1 MTSGTELRSIST
13 FSLYSITF
21 LAIGVT
27 TVACTSSEKPE
38 AAELSSSTNLPTD
51 AAEGARRQSAQIRP
65 TDDGLEIEVT
75 WVSDGDSLRAT
86 SNQGDLEI
94 RLLGVNAPEREDC
107 FGDESTSQL
116 DDLLQRAV
124 TLHPWPGETDQFGRQ
139 LGFLVSDGV
148 FVNLA
153 LVESGHVIARAQ
165 SDHEF
170 EEEFESAERGASEAN
185 LGLWAP
191 DACGPPSG
199 AILRIV
205 DVEGNP
211 PGDDRDNPNGE
222 WVLIENA
229 GDGDVSLAR
238 WTLRDESTRHR
249 MEFPHVM
256 VPAGATVRVKTGCGD
271 NALTHDPI
279 EIFWCDPEPP
289 VWNNDGDTAFL
300 LDPNG
305 AIADSYLVAD

>member
-1 MTSGTELRSIST
+1 VTSGTELRSIST
-13 FSLYSITF
+13 ISRYFITF
-21 LAIGVT
+21 LAVGVT

-38 AAELSSSTNLPTD
+38 ATELSSSTTLPAD
-51 AAEGARRQSAQIRP
+51 SAEGAQRQSTQIRP

-75 WVSDGDSLRAT
+75 RVSDGDSLRAT

-116 DDLLQRAV
+116 EELLEGAV

-148 FVNLA
+148 FVNLS
-153 LVESGHVIARAQ
+153 LVESGHVVARAQ
-165 SDHEF
+165 SNHGF
-170 EEEFESAERGASEAN
+170 EDEFESAERAASGAN

-191 DACGPPSG
+191 DACGLLSD
-199 AILRIV
+199 AMLRIV
-205 DVEGNP
+205 DVEENP

-229 GDGDVSLAR
+229 GDGVVSLAR

-249 MEFPHVM
+249 MEFPDVM
-256 VPAGATVRVKTGCGD
+256 VPAGATVRVRTGCGD
-271 NALTHDPI
+271 NALTDDPI

-305 AIADSYLVAD
+305 AIADSYFVAG